1 MSNRHI
7 DTPIFAKLAEADGKV
22 ELLEG
27 INENLKA
34 RNLTFESALREIIRI
49 GHPYSQ
55 TRAVAEKCLEGSENR
70 SEPVE
75 PLNSRVTYRCP
86 HCGSE
91 EITGEGVEVGQDAAE
106 QECSCASCGAV
117 WNLIFHLAD
126 FEMLE
131 GPDGQDD

>member
-34 RNLTFESALREIIRI
+34 RNLTFESALREIIRF

-55 TRAVAEKCLEGSENR
+55 TRAVAE
-70 SEPVE
+70 
-75 PLNSRVTYRCP
+75 
-86 HCGSE
+86 
-91 EITGEGVEVGQDAAE
+91 
-106 QECSCASCGAV
+106 
-117 WNLIFHLAD
+117 
-126 FEMLE
+126 
-131 GPDGQDD
+131 